1 MYDIQWFK
9 LEKNIFNNRKIQ
21 LILGM
26 KDGDTY
32 FRVWI
37 QLLALA
43 VECGAGGKLIIG
55 NNPISIQNFAKI
67 MGKSSKKIIKI
78 LDKFM
83 ELEMLKKEGETFLI
97 KNWDKY
103 QSIEKY
109 ENYQTQNRERQ
120 RKYREKLKN
129 ESEKSNVTVTSR
141 NAIEEKREE
150 KITKEEMRK
159 ENAKREENENGFR
172 EYQI

>member
-78 LDKFM
+78 LD
-83 ELEMLKKEGETFLI
+83 
-97 KNWDKY
+97 
-103 QSIEKY
+103 
-109 ENYQTQNRERQ
+109 
-120 RKYREKLKN
+120 
-129 ESEKSNVTVTSR
+129 
-141 NAIEEKREE
+141 
-150 KITKEEMRK
+150 
-159 ENAKREENENGFR
+159 
-172 EYQI
+172 